1 VEPEDGVRT
10 DVLIQQL
17 DQLRQQ
23 VEEIHEE
30 LLERLGKLSCREDIA
45 ERCTACCRPCKQG
58 ASVTVES
65 CPLFRAIDTQ
75 VLD

>member
-1 VEPEDGVRT
+1 MEPEDGVKT

-17 DQLRQQ
+17 GELRQQ

-30 LLERLGKLSCREDIA
+30 LLKRLAKLSCREGVA
-45 ERCTACCRPCKQG
+45 EMCTACSRPCKQG

-75 VLD
+75 VSD